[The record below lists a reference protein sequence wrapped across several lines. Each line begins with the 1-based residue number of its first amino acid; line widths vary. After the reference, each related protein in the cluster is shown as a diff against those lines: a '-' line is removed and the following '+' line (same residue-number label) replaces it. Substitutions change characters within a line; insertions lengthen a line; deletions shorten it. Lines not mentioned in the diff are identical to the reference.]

1 MLAHPW
7 MAKDLKDGPK
17 LTNAKSMLSKYVSI
31 RKDKSQ
37 KFKNVDGEGDDKD
50 LADDDN

>member
-7 MAKDLKDGPK
+7 MAKDLKNGPK

-37 KFKNVDGEGDDKD
+37 KFKVVDGEN
-50 LADDDN
+50 DDDDV

>member
-7 MAKDLKDGPK
+7 MAKDLKNGPK

-37 KFKNVDGEGDDKD
+37 KFKVNEDGDAELADDKD
-50 LADDDN
+50 

>member
-7 MAKDLKDGPK
+7 MAKDLKNGPK

-37 KFKNVDGEGDDKD
+37 KFKAVDGDAEKDDIED
-50 LADDDN
+50 E

>member
-1 MLAHPW
+1 MT
-7 MAKDLKDGPK
+7 KDLKNGPK

-37 KFKNVDGEGDDKD
+37 KFKVVNEDKGDGIE
-50 LADDDN
+50 DDD